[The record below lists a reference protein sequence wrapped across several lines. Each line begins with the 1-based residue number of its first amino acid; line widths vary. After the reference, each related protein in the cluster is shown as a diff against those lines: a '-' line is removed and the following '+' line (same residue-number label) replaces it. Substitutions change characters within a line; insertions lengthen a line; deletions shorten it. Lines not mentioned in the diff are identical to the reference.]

1 METRW
6 EKFYR
11 KQAEQAADFGPYS
24 AVRTIQDI
32 CENTDLSG
40 SEQLAHIRFFL
51 NEIDVIVAQKK
62 EA

>member
-1 METRW
+1 
-6 EKFYR
+6 
-11 KQAEQAADFGPYS
+11 
-24 AVRTIQDI
+24 VRTIQDI